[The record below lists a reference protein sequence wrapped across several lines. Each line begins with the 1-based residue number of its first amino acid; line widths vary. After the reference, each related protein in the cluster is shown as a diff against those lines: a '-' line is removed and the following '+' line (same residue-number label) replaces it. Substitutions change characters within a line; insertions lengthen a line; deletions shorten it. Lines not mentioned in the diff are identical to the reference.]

1 MTPAVAPPRRGRV
14 AVTVSNPEL
23 QGLDPAARE
32 AYGRFLLAMADSEL
46 VIGHRHSEWT
56 GFAPSAEEDVAF
68 SSIAQDEMGHAH
80 LYYALVTGAS
90 EDDAVDRLALDR
102 GPRQMR
108 HLPLLHAANGDWYF
122 TIARHV
128 YWDAWEDVLLSAA
141 LWSKLPL
148 LASASQRILNE
159 EVYHEEHAAQW
170 LELLSSRRA
179 PHARLAAA
187 MRRVVDV
194 GGNPALRLDGL
205 DVLGRLELL
214 PGHGDL
220 ADGFAAS
227 LRRRLEH
234 VGRWNPRELN
244 WVLENLDSRGPW
256 PSPRGLRQLHD
267 ELTGM
272 RRAHPGATW

>member
-1 MTPAVAPPRRGRV
+1 MSAATALPRRRSSI
-14 AVTVSNPEL
+14 AVTNPQL
-23 QGLDPAARE
+23 QDVDPVTRG

-80 LYYALVTGAS
+80 LYYALITGAT

-128 YWDAWEDVLLSAA
+128 YWDAWEDIVLSAA

-148 LASASQRILNE
+148 LASAAQRVLNE
-159 EVYHEEHAAQW
+159 EVYHEEHATQW
-170 LELLSSRRA
+170 LELLSSRRN
-179 PHARLAAA
+179 PHARLVAA
-187 MRRVVDV
+187 MRRVVDI

-205 DVLGRLELL
+205 EELGALKHL
-214 PGHGDL
+214 PGRPEL
-220 ADGFAAS
+220 AEGFAAS

-244 WVLENLDSRGPW
+244 WALEHLNSSGPW
-256 PSPRGLRQLHD
+256 PSPRGLRLLHD

>member
-1 MTPAVAPPRRGRV
+1 VSAVATRRL
-14 AVTVSNPEL
+14 ATPMTVTNPALAEL
-23 QGLDPAARE
+23 DAATRD

-56 GFAPSAEEDVAF
+56 GFAPNAEEDIAF

-80 LYYALVTGAS
+80 LYYALIAGSAD
-90 EDDAVDRLALDR
+90 EEAVDRLALDR
-102 GPRQMR
+102 SPGAMR
-108 HLPLLHAANGDWYF
+108 HLPLLHALNGDWYF
-122 TIARHV
+122 TIARQL
-128 YWDAWEDVLLSAA
+128 YWETWEDVLLSAA

-148 LASASQRILNE
+148 LASAAQRVLNE
-159 EVYHEEHAAQW
+159 EVYHEEHATQW
-170 LELLSSRRA
+170 LELMSARRGS
-179 PHARLAAA
+179 HARLAAA

-205 DVLGRLELL
+205 AALGDAGRLPQQQE
-214 PGHGDL
+214 L

-234 VGRWNPRELN
+234 VGHWNPRELN
-244 WVLENLDSRGPW
+244 WALESLPSRGPW
-256 PSPRGLRQLHD
+256 PSPRGLRSLHQ